1 MLVTRKQAVC
11 NGYLCQAVYRRRQKE
26 PEATVMT
33 AQQPVTAFIQCT
45 RKPGDHPGH
54 QSLPGREPGVLS
66 PGNRCGPGQVAPES
80 QPHLQC
86 QWARRRVAFAEQT
99 ETHTETLGFEPPTPA
114 LVQPGGLAPGKSKMH
129 VLVWAHPAWSV
140 GNGAPSLTHAS
151 QLRAFSLSG
160 SLFLEAVCKQA

>member
-66 PGNRCGPGQVAPES
+66 PGNRCGPGQVALES
-80 QPHLQC
+80 QPVPYLSPRQPHLQC
-86 QWARRRVAFAEQT
+86 QWARRRLAFAEQT
-99 ETHTETLGFEPPTPA
+99 ETHTETLGFERPDPCA
-114 LVQPGGLAPGKSKMH
+114 G
-129 VLVWAHPAWSV
+129 PAWGPGSWKV
-140 GNGAPSLTHAS
+140 QDACPSLGPPG
-151 QLRAFSLSG
+151 L
-160 SLFLEAVCKQA
+160 VCGEWSAKPHTCISTESI